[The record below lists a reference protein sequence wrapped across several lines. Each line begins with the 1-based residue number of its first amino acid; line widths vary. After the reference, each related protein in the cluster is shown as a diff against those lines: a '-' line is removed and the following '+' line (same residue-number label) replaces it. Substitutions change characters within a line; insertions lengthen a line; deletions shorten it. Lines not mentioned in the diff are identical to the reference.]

1 MFNFF
6 KKRRREKLRA
16 APFPGEWLRIVEHNF
31 PLYHRLPP
39 DDQQELLDHIKVF
52 AAEKNFEGC
61 GGLEM
66 TDKIKI
72 TVSAH
77 ACLLLLHRK
86 TDYYPR
92 LMSILVYPGAFV
104 VRDVEESDDGVVDEE
119 VDVRLGEAWA
129 HGAVVLSWED
139 VIRDAARIDDGFNVA
154 LHEFAHQLDQED
166 GFAEGTP
173 ILEHG
178 TRYASW
184 ARVFNE
190 AFDKLQRETE
200 AGRPTVLDDY
210 GASDPAEFFAVAT
223 EAFFEKPKA
232 LKKKHPELYE
242 ELKGFYHQDP
252 VTYRR

>member
-1 MFNFF
+1 MFDFF
-6 KKRRREKLRA
+6 KKRRRRRLRA
-16 APFPGEWLRIVEHNF
+16 QPFPGKWLRTVEKNF
-31 PLYHRLPP
+31 PLYHLLPGE
-39 DDQQELLDHIKVF
+39 DQRELLEHIKVF
-52 AAEKNFEGC
+52 ATEKNFEGC

-66 TDKIKI
+66 MEEIKVTI
-72 TVSAH
+72 SAH

-104 VRDVEESDDGVVDEE
+104 VRDAEESDDGVVDEE
-119 VDVRLGEAWA
+119 EDVRLGEAWT

-139 VIRDAARIDDGFNVA
+139 VRRDAARINDGFNVA

-166 GFAEGTP
+166 GFAEGAP
-173 ILEHG
+173 VLEHASK
-178 TRYASW
+178 YASW

-190 AFDKLQRETE
+190 AFEKLQREAE
-200 AGRPTVLDDY
+200 AGQRTVLDEY

-223 EAFFEKPKA
+223 EAFFEKPRA
-232 LKKKHPELYE
+232 LKRKHPELYE